1 MLEIKHTLC
10 PSCSVGCGINVILD
24 NDAVVGSF
32 PYKRHPVNEG
42 KNCANGR
49 NSIENFVNKIDE
61 ASISNSGVDLTKA
74 IDEITKEIDA
84 NNVTVVL
91 SGNNSLDE
99 AEAIK
104 SFCDEKNFNLLFYAD
119 DLRNFEEV
127 ASYEDVEQASC
138 VLVIGD
144 ILYENPLIGRRI
156 VHAKQNGAKIFSNIK
171 ANRSV
176 TANIS
181 DETTATSVQEFLDSY
196 KDNLDESSVIVFN
209 TVDSSDDL
217 DKIES
222 LESKILPVYS
232 KTNTKGILSIA
243 DPSSKEEALELLA
256 NTKVLLVF
264 NDDIVNE
271 FDFDFKSISK
281 IISLS
286 AFENDTTKVSDIVVP
301 IKSWLENEGS
311 FVNAM
316 GESQNFVPVIESDA
330 LSIIEVI
337 EKIKG

>member
-61 ASISNSGVDLTKA
+61 ASISNSGVDLKKA
-74 IDEITKEIDA
+74 IEEISKEIDA

-99 AEAIK
+99 AGAIK
-104 SFCDEKNFNLLFYAD
+104 SFCDEKGFNLLFYAD

-144 ILYENPLIGRRI
+144 LLYENPLIGRRI

-171 ANRSV
+171 AERSV

-181 DETTATSVQEFLDSY
+181 DETTSTSVQEFLDNY

-222 LESKILPVYS
+222 LGSKVLPVYS

-243 DPSSKEEALELLA
+243 DPNSKEEALELLA
-256 NTKVLLVF
+256 DTKVLLVF

-316 GESQNFVPVIESDA
+316 GDSQNFVPVIESDA
-330 LSIIEVI
+330 LSIVEVI

>member
-1 MLEIKHTLC
+1 M
-10 PSCSVGCGINVILD
+10 
-24 NDAVVGSF
+24 F
-32 PYKRHPVNEG
+32 
-42 KNCANGR
+42 
-49 NSIENFVNKIDE
+49 
-61 ASISNSGVDLTKA
+61 
-74 IDEITKEIDA
+74 
-84 NNVTVVL
+84 
-91 SGNNSLDE
+91 
-99 AEAIK
+99 
-104 SFCDEKNFNLLFYAD
+104 
-119 DLRNFEEV
+119 
-127 ASYEDVEQASC
+127 
-138 VLVIGD
+138 
-144 ILYENPLIGRRI
+144 
-156 VHAKQNGAKIFSNIK
+156 KIFSNIK
-171 ANRSV
+171 AEKSV

-181 DETTATSVQEFLDSY
+181 DATTSTSVQEFLDNY

-222 LESKILPVYS
+222 LGSKVLPVYS

-243 DPSSKEEALELLA
+243 DPNSKEEALELLA
-256 NTKVLLVF
+256 NTKVLLLF

-330 LSIIEVI
+330 LSIVEVI